1 MTELL
6 SRFDAALTGVFSQP
20 IVQLGLRAIGLYL
33 VVLWLAS
40 AVWAYRDMRH
50 RTESEIASYLAAGLI
65 IAATPL
71 FFPLAIVV
79 YRIVRPPETLT
90 EAWERR
96 LSASAIEAQA
106 EALQGCYGCGRRVD
120 PEWLVCPNCG
130 TKLHRV
136 CADCGQMI
144 DLDWIVC
151 AWCGHELE
159 RPRGIPLEAPIPDAL
174 PAGRTLAPVPMGAG
188 ALATASSLGGAGA
201 VPSQGAAGRSSRHP
215 ATTSGVG
222 AR

>member
-6 SRFDAALTGVFSQP
+6 SRFDAALSDVFNQP

-50 RTESEIASYLAAGLI
+50 RAESEVASYLAAGLI
-65 IAATPL
+65 IGATPL

-90 EAWERR
+90 EAWERH
-96 LSASAIEAQA
+96 LSASAIEAEA
-106 EALQGCYGCGRRVD
+106 DALQGCYACGRRVD
-120 PEWLVCPNCG
+120 QEWLVCPTCG
-130 TKLHRV
+130 AKLHRV
-136 CADCGQMI
+136 CADCGQLI

-151 AWCGHELE
+151 AWCGHEIE
-159 RPRGIPLEAPIPDAL
+159 RPGGVPLEAPLPEAL
-174 PAGRTLAPVPMGAG
+174 PAGRPLAPVPMGAG
-188 ALATASSLGGAGA
+188 TLATASSLGGAGA
-201 VPSQGAAGRSSRHP
+201 IPGQVAERRASP
-215 ATTSGVG
+215 TTSGVG

>member
-6 SRFDAALTGVFSQP
+6 SRFDAALSDVFSQP

-50 RTESEIASYLAAGLI
+50 RTESEVASYFAAALI
-65 IAATPL
+65 VAATPL

-96 LSASAIEAQA
+96 LSASAIQAQA
-106 EALQGCYGCGRRVD
+106 EALQGCYGCSRRVD
-120 PEWLVCPNCG
+120 PEWLVCPSCG

-144 DLDWIVC
+144 DLDWVVC

-159 RPRGIPLEAPIPDAL
+159 RPKAIPLDAPVPEAL
-174 PAGRTLAPVPMGAG
+174 PGRMRAPVPMGAG
-188 ALATASSLGGAGA
+188 TLAAASSLGGGAIPGQGSPAGGSRPA
-201 VPSQGAAGRSSRHP
+201 PS
-215 ATTSGVG
+215 TSGVG

>member
-6 SRFDAALTGVFSQP
+6 SRFDAALGDIFNQP

-50 RTESEIASYLAAGLI
+50 RAESEIASYLAAGLI
-65 IAATPL
+65 VAATPL

-90 EAWERR
+90 ETWERR
-96 LSASAIEAQA
+96 LSASAIEAEA
-106 EALQGCYGCGRRVD
+106 DALQGCYACGRRID
-120 PEWLVCPNCG
+120 LEWLVCPTCG

-136 CADCGQMI
+136 CADCGQLI
-144 DLDWIVC
+144 DLDWVVC
-151 AWCGHELE
+151 AWCGHELD
-159 RPRGIPLEAPIPDAL
+159 RPGGRPLEAPIPEAL
-174 PAGRTLAPVPMGAG
+174 PAGGGLAPVPMGAG
-188 ALATASSLGGAGA
+188 ALATASSMGGAGA
-201 VPSQGAAGRSSRHP
+201 IPSQSAGRGSSRQSP
-215 ATTSGVG
+215 STSGLG

>member
-6 SRFDAALTGVFSQP
+6 SRFDAALGDVFNQP
-20 IVQLGLRAIGLYL
+20 VVQLGLRAIGLYL

-50 RTESEIASYLAAGLI
+50 RAESEVASYLAAGLI
-65 IAATPL
+65 VAATPV

-90 EAWERR
+90 EAWDRR
-96 LSASAIEAQA
+96 LDASALEAEA
-106 EALQGCYGCGRRVD
+106 DALQGCYSCGRRTD
-120 PEWLVCPNCG
+120 REWLVCPTCG
-130 TKLHRV
+130 AKLHRV
-136 CADCGQMI
+136 CADCGQLI

-151 AWCGHELE
+151 AWCGHEIE
-159 RPRGIPLEAPIPDAL
+159 RPGGLPLEAPIPETL
-174 PAGRTLAPVPMGAG
+174 SAGRPLAPVPMGAG
-188 ALATASSLGGAGA
+188 TLATAASLGATAA
-201 VPSQGAAGRSSRHP
+201 VPGEASPRPSSGRSPS
-215 ATTSGVG
+215 TSGVG